1 MQANKMKLLPCL
13 LPPPVPPF
21 QLDDAYIV
29 VGCLFTCW
37 LTQGLTVSG
46 VARYENAFLISFN
59 LLRFLLARVKMKL
72 INAVKLLYIF
82 IITQPTVD
90 AQKNRKKRR
99 TTETEMNTTKMVK

>member
-90 AQKNRKKRR
+90 AQKTEKKGGRQ
-99 TTETEMNTTKMVK
+99 KPK